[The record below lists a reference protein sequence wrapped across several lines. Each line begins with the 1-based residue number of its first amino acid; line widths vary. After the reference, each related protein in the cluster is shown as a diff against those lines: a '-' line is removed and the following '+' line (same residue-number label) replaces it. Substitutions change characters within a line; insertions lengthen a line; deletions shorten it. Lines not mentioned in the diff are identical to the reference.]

1 LRKKLTRRKGEGV
14 LLNFDATSGRRAG
27 LDEFVAMTII
37 GNVVEVNSKDLNV
50 ACVLSSVDRQ
60 LNGGDASFETSV
72 KNLVLGSGG
81 DTSSLDVDSAGK
93 SGRSSPITVD
103 DFSEGRCGESIG
115 TVQILEIF
123 GQRGSLGI
131 SRIGGLSGD
140 ERSGLSSS
148 RINTNNRD
156 GIGGSRG
163 KIGDIDGGVVSG
175 ESGWGASSRGNGQ
188 DPANAL
194 TGRIDPG
201 QTQISDMVGFI
212 FSKSTVREI
221 IGEILGCCGNWW
233 GDRVGVSSGS

>member
-1 LRKKLTRRKGEGV
+1 
-14 LLNFDATSGRRAG
+14 
-27 LDEFVAMTII
+27 VAMTII
-37 GNVVEVNSKDLNV
+37 GNVDLARINSKDLNV

-72 KNLVLGSGG
+72 KNLVLGSGR

-93 SGRSSPITVD
+93 SGRRSPITVD

-115 TVQILEIF
+115 TVQSQEIF

-131 SRIGGLSGD
+131 SRIGGLRAG
-140 ERSGLSSS
+140 ERKGLSSS
-148 RINTNNRD
+148 SINTNNRD

-163 KIGDIDGGVVSG
+163 KTWEIDGGENSG
-175 ESGWGASSRGNGQ
+175 DRGCGASSRGIGH

-194 TGRIDPG
+194 TGGIDPG
-201 QTQISDMVGFI
+201 QTQIIDMVGFI
-212 FSKSTVREI
+212 FSSSTVREI